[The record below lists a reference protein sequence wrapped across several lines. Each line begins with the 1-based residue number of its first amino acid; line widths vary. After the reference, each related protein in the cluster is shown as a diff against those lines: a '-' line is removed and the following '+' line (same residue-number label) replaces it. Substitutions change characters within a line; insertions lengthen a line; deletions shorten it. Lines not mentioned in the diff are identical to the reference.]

1 MLITEKIG
9 KIKKNSVNFFKNLR
23 QFFVKFND
31 PEAIS
36 KQLTVLIKLLITEKI
51 QKTKKNIN
59 DFFKGLRQFFLKFN
73 YPQAISKQ
81 LTILIK
87 C

>member
-1 MLITEKIG
+1 M
-9 KIKKNSVNFFKNLR
+9 FFESLR
-23 QFFVKFND
+23 QFSLKFND

-36 KQLTVLIKLLITEKI
+36 KQLMVLNKVLITEKI
-51 QKTKKNIN
+51 QKIKKNIN

>member
-1 MLITEKIG
+1 MLITEKIE
-9 KIKKNSVNFFKNLR
+9 KIKKN
-23 QFFVKFND
+23 
-31 PEAIS
+31 
-36 KQLTVLIKLLITEKI
+36 IK
-51 QKTKKNIN
+51 

-81 LTILIK
+81 LTVLITERIEKKKKKNSVNFFINLRQFSLKFNFPQAISKQLSILIK

>member
-1 MLITEKIG
+1 MLITEKIE
-9 KIKKNSVNFFKNLR
+9 KIKKNSVDVFESLR
-23 QFFVKFND
+23 QFSLKFND

-36 KQLTVLIKLLITEKI
+36 KAINGVNKVLITEKI
-51 QKTKKNIN
+51 EKIKKNIK

-81 LTILIK
+81 STILIK

>member
-1 MLITEKIG
+1 MLITEKIE

-36 KQLTVLIKLLITEKI
+36 KPINGVNKVLITEKI
-51 QKTKKNIN
+51 QKIKKNIN
-59 DFFKGLRQFFLKFN
+59 DFFKGLKQFFLKFK

>member
-23 QFFVKFND
+23 QFPLKFND
-31 PEAIS
+31 PVAIS
-36 KQLTVLIKLLITEKI
+36 KQLTVLIK
-51 QKTKKNIN
+51 
-59 DFFKGLRQFFLKFN
+59 
-73 YPQAISKQ
+73 
-81 LTILIK
+81 